1 MVLLHP
7 LLGAST
13 SSVNAYL
20 LFVYLHAQWEI
31 CGWAGIGRSITR
43 VDQIADLQRPL
54 NMEEGGVV
62 LMDLLWSDPTMNDA
76 VEGVQASPRG
86 PGLVTFG
93 PDRVSDFCKV
103 CSSQA
108 LISGMVEASQDVLML
123 YKSP

>member
-1 MVLLHP
+1 
-7 LLGAST
+7 LGGT
-13 SSVNAYL
+13 SISYVDAYL
-20 LFVYLHAQWEI
+20 LFVYTHAKWEI
-31 CGWAGIGRSITR
+31 RGWAGIGRSITR

-103 CSSQA
+103 CFSLA
-108 LISGMVEASQDVLML
+108 LISGMMDAN
-123 YKSP
+123 